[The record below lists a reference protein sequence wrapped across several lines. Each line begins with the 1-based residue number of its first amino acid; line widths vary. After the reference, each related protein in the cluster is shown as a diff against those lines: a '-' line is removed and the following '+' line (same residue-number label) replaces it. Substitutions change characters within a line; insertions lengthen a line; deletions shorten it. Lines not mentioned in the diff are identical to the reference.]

1 MLWGEPS
8 VHMQRI
14 LLAIGGAAAFCAAVT
29 FLLQIAIARGLP
41 ATDIVLVTASATLLL
56 SLGAAAFAYRAFNRA
71 NLVAA
76 ELERLTRS
84 MDAAIKDVSLRG
96 DRDAAKLEELN
107 ATVSARL
114 DAVSARMTPAETGA
128 DADED
133 RPAIAGETS
142 APPRKGK
149 HAHAEPHAPGPVDAP
164 GIDVALRRM
173 MAGVQADLSL
183 QPIIAAGRGE
193 AGGFEVHFHVQPE
206 EGKPVDIRRLHQT
219 VADVDPAAFER
230 LAVVS
235 ATEAARRGLGDIS
248 EKMPLHVAVSSALLD
263 DGLEFATVL
272 DIFKLHPALAKT
284 VVISLPAE
292 LVESGRHS
300 AALELL
306 SGLDI
311 RLAAED
317 WSSSRA
323 ELDKMKEAGVGVV
336 KIAAARLLDRVKQR
350 KGQPDGAAL
359 VETASDAGVDVIAT
373 GVESEEDAVSLIDMG
388 VDLMTGERLSAPRRL
403 KTDGVAGKRL

>member
-1 MLWGEPS
+1 
-8 VHMQRI
+8 MQRI
-14 LLAIGGAAAFCAAVT
+14 LLAIGGAAAFSAAVT
-29 FLLQIAIARGLP
+29 LLLQIAIARGLP
-41 ATDIVLVTASATLLL
+41 ATDIMLVTASATMVL
-56 SLGAAAFAYRAFNRA
+56 SIGAAAFAYRAFNRA

-84 MDAAIKDVSLRG
+84 MDTAIKDVSLRG

-107 ATVSARL
+107 TAVSGRLDALSARL
-114 DAVSARMTPAETGA
+114 SPAEVGQ

-133 RPAIAGETS
+133 RPAAEPETP
-142 APPRKGK
+142 APARKGRQ
-149 HAHAEPHAPGPVDAP
+149 AHAEPQAPGPAGAP
-164 GIDVALRRM
+164 GVDIALRRM
-173 MAGVQADLSL
+173 MAGGQADLSL

-193 AGGFEVHFHVQPE
+193 AGGFEVHFHIQPE
-206 EGKPVDIRRLHQT
+206 EGKPVDIRRLPHP

-248 EKMPLHVAVSSALLD
+248 EKMPLHIAVSSDLLQ

-272 DIFKLHPALAKT
+272 DIFKLHPALAKS
-284 VVISLPAE
+284 VVVSLPAE
-292 LVESGRHS
+292 LVESGEHT

-317 WSSSRA
+317 WSGSQA
-323 ELDKMKEAGVGVV
+323 ALDRLKKAGVGALKV
-336 KIAAARLLDRVKQR
+336 AAARLLDRVKLR
-350 KGQPDGAAL
+350 KGQPNGAAL
-359 VETASDAGVDVIAT
+359 VEMAGVSGVDIIAT
-373 GVESEEDAVSLIDMG
+373 DVESEDDAVSLIDMG

-403 KTDGVAGKRL
+403 KTDAVAGRRL

>member
-1 MLWGEPS
+1 
-8 VHMQRI
+8 
-14 LLAIGGAAAFCAAVT
+14 
-29 FLLQIAIARGLP
+29 
-41 ATDIVLVTASATLLL
+41 
-56 SLGAAAFAYRAFNRA
+56 
-71 NLVAA
+71 
-76 ELERLTRS
+76 
-84 MDAAIKDVSLRG
+84 
-96 DRDAAKLEELN
+96 
-107 ATVSARL
+107 
-114 DAVSARMTPAETGA
+114 
-128 DADED
+128 
-133 RPAIAGETS
+133 
-142 APPRKGK
+142 
-149 HAHAEPHAPGPVDAP
+149 
-164 GIDVALRRM
+164 
-173 MAGVQADLSL
+173 VQADLSL

-206 EGKPVDIRRLHQT
+206 EGKPVDIRRLQQT

-359 VETASDAGVDVIAT
+359 VETASDAGVDIIAT

-388 VDLMTGERLSAPRRL
+388 VDLMTGERLAAPRRL
-403 KTDGVAGKRL
+403 KTDGVAGRRL

>member
-1 MLWGEPS
+1 
-8 VHMQRI
+8 MQRI

-41 ATDIVLVTASATLLL
+41 ATDIVLVTASATMLL
-56 SLGAAAFAYRAFNRA
+56 SIGAAAFAYRAFNRA
-71 NLVAA
+71 NLVAS

-84 MDAAIKDVSLRG
+84 MDTAIKDVSLRG

-107 ATVSARL
+107 TTVSGRLDALSARL
-114 DAVSARMTPAETGA
+114 SPAEAGP
-128 DADED
+128 DANED
-133 RPAIAGETS
+133 RPAAEIE
-142 APPRKGK
+142 APAPARKNRQ
-149 HAHAEPHAPGPVDAP
+149 AHAETPAPVGAPGVD
-164 GIDVALRRM
+164 IALRRM
-173 MAGVQADLSL
+173 MAGGQADLSL

-193 AGGFEVHFHVQPE
+193 AGGFEVHFHIQPE
-206 EGKPVDIRRLHQT
+206 EGKPVDIRRLQQP

-248 EKMPLHVAVSSALLD
+248 EKMPLHVAVSSDLLQ

-272 DIFKLHPALAKT
+272 DIFKLHPALAKS

-292 LVESGRHS
+292 LVESGEHT

-317 WSSSRA
+317 WSGSQA
-323 ELDKMKEAGVGVV
+323 ALDRLKKAGVGAL
-336 KIAAARLLDRVKQR
+336 KIAAARLLDRVKLR
-350 KGQPDGAAL
+350 KGQPNGAEL
-359 VETASDAGVDVIAT
+359 VEMAGISGVDIIAT
-373 GVESEEDAVSLIDMG
+373 DVESEDDAVSLIDMG

-403 KTDGVAGKRL
+403 KTDAVVGRRL